1 MNLSHLLVEGVQAY
15 REVEIATHRLA
26 SQLTAAK
33 TASAL
38 RTARPA
44 NMVRRLL
51 LAM

>member
-1 MNLSHLLVEGVQAY
+1 MNLNPLLVEGVQAD
-15 REVEIATHRLA
+15 REVEMAIHRLA

-44 NMVRRLL
+44 NMLRRLL
-51 LAM
+51 LAI